1 MVNAALMHAM
11 RRYLVLA
18 TEAAG
23 HPFRRMVPAAVLA
36 IAPPDRPAPREP
48 LSDARLF
55 ATTFCAAF
63 LAIYGFFA

>member
-1 MVNAALMHAM
+1 M
-11 RRYLVLA
+11 RRYLVLT
-18 TEAAG
+18 TEAVG
-23 HPFRRMVPAAVLA
+23 HPFRRMLPPAVLA
-36 IAPPDRPAPREP
+36 IAPGGRPPPREP

>member
-1 MVNAALMHAM
+1 M
-11 RRYLVLA
+11 RRYLVLT

-23 HPFRRMVPAAVLA
+23 HPFRRMLPPAVLA
-36 IAPPDRPAPREP
+36 IAPGVRPPREP
-48 LSDARLF
+48 LSDTRLF